1 MTNLAIDRLSDVC
14 RQDIMRAV
22 LAANDSARMASHI
35 SPWRITLLLCLAET
49 LNMAGY
55 AGVSALL
62 PELRVAWDLGNA
74 EIGIVEGAFSLG
86 YVTAVTLLVTWTDRR
101 DPRAIY
107 LFSCATGIVALCGLA
122 FVATDLA
129 SAALFRFLAGISLAG
144 TYMPGLKM
152 LTDRVEGP
160 RQSRYLSFYTA
171 SFSLG
176 AALSTALSGFVG
188 HAFGADG
195 AFALAAGCSLLG
207 GALVVLGTRPRPVS
221 APGGSVNPLP
231 ALYAAFRN
239 RRALAYS
246 LGYAAHMWELHGF
259 RAWLVG
265 YLVFASTG
273 ALAPAGDSTLPLW
286 GAIIL
291 ALGMPAS
298 IVGNEVALRIGRRR
312 QLTLVMILSAL
323 LAIGFGAAS
332 QLPFAA
338 LLLLGA
344 IYSWFVTADSASLTA
359 GAVERALPG
368 QRGATMA
375 MHSLLGFGAAS
386 LGPLAFGSALD
397 LGGDTS
403 AASWTAGFAILGL
416 GVLLG
421 PLFLR
426 FLLPKEDR

>member
-1 MTNLAIDRLSDVC
+1 MQLSVWTEP
-14 RQDIMRAV
+14 DIMAPS
-22 LAANDSARMASHI
+22 LTARSPSHMHA
-35 SPWRITLLLCLAET
+35 WRLTLLLCLAET

-62 PELRVAWDLGNA
+62 PELRVAWELGNA

-86 YVTAVTLLVTWTDRR
+86 YVAAVTLLVTWTDRR

-107 LFSCATGIVALCGLA
+107 LFSSAIGIVALCGLA
-122 FVATDLA
+122 FIATDLA

-152 LTDRVEGP
+152 LTDRIEGP

-176 AALSTALSGFVG
+176 AALSTALSGAIG
-188 HAFGADG
+188 HAFGPDG
-195 AFALAAGCSLLG
+195 AFAMAAGCSLLG
-207 GALVVLGTRPRPVS
+207 GALVILGTRPRP
-221 APGGSVNPLP
+221 ATATGGSANPLP
-231 ALYAAFRN
+231 ALYAATRN

-246 LGYAAHMWELHGF
+246 LAYAAHMWELHGF
-259 RAWLVG
+259 RAWLVA

-273 ALAPAGDSTLPLW
+273 ALAPSGDASLAFW
-286 GAIIL
+286 GSLIL
-291 ALGMPAS
+291 MLGMPAS
-298 IVGNEVALRIGRRR
+298 IIGNEVALRIGRRR
-312 QLTLVMILSAL
+312 LLYIVMLLSGV

-332 QLPFAA
+332 QMPFAFV
-338 LLLLGA
+338 LLLGA

-386 LGPLAFGSALD
+386 LGPLAFGAMLD
-397 LGGDTS
+397 AGSDAAAGSWLG
-403 AASWTAGFAILGL
+403 GFAILAM
-416 GVLLG
+416 GVLTG
-421 PLFLR
+421 PLILR
-426 FLLPKEDR
+426 LMLPREDR